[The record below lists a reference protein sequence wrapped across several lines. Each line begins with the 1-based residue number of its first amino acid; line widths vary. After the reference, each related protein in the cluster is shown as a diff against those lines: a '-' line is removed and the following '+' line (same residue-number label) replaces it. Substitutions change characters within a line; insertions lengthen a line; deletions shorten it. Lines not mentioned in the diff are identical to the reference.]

1 MVGRQFLLKGDSMK
15 TMFAVVVACV
25 LAVAMPVYAQEAP
38 KPEVKAEKID
48 VTGIWDMTVESPQ
61 GAMEV
66 VATLKQEG
74 EKLTGTQ
81 ASQMGEVALEGSV
94 VGNEIKYTINIDMGG
109 QQMTIVFAG
118 KVEGDAMN
126 GVFDFGGMGTAA
138 WSAKRRK

>member
-1 MVGRQFLLKGDSMK
+1 MRY
-15 TMFAVVVACV
+15 V
-25 LAVAMPVYAQEAP
+25 LAIALTCLCVAAVPAYAQDLP
-38 KPEVKAEKID
+38 KPEAKAEKID

-61 GAMEV
+61 GALEV

-81 ASQMGEVALEGSV
+81 ASQMGEAALEGSV
-94 VGNEIKYTINIDMGG
+94 VGNEIKYTINIDAGG
-109 QQMTIVFAG
+109 QQMAIVFAG
-118 KVEGDAMN
+118 KVEGDTMN

>member
-1 MVGRQFLLKGDSMK
+1 MKSVIAMLL
-15 TMFAVVVACV
+15 ACV
-25 LAVAMPVYAQEAP
+25 CLAAVPVYAQEAP
-38 KPEVKAEKID
+38 KPEVKAEKVD

-61 GAMEV
+61 GALDV

-94 VGNEIKYTINIDMGG
+94 VGNEIKYTINIDAGG

-118 KVEGDAMN
+118 KVEGDTMA
-126 GVFDFGGMGTAA
+126 GIFEFGGMGTAS
-138 WSAKRRK
+138 WTAKRRK

>member
-1 MVGRQFLLKGDSMK
+1 MRYVLAIVL
-15 TMFAVVVACV
+15 ACV
-25 LAVAMPVYAQEAP
+25 CLAAMPVYAQEAP
-38 KPEVKAEKID
+38 KPEPKPEKID

-61 GAMEV
+61 GALEV

-81 ASQMGEVALEGSV
+81 ASQMGEVALEGTV
-94 VGNEIKYTINIDMGG
+94 VGNEIKYTINIDAGG

>member
-1 MVGRQFLLKGDSMK
+1 MK

-38 KPEVKAEKID
+38 KPESKPEKVD
-48 VTGIWDMTVESPQ
+48 VTGTWDMTVESPQ
-61 GAMEV
+61 GALEV
-66 VATLKQEG
+66 TAVLKQDG

-94 VGNEIKYTINIDMGG
+94 VGNEIKYTINIDAGG

-118 KVEGDAMN
+118 KVEGDTMA
-126 GVFDFGGMGTAA
+126 GIFEFGGMGTAA